1 RQGEQR
7 REDGR
12 KADRAGLSPADAVRS
27 MVRPLL
33 SALAVSAIL
42 ASTGTV
48 LAHPGHTHKILGTVN
63 AVTATSVE
71 VLDRGNEK
79 TTFAITKD
87 TKIRVGNGAATIK
100 DVRTGLRIVVEAEEE
115 EDETFVALTI

>member
-1 RQGEQR
+1 
-7 REDGR
+7 
-12 KADRAGLSPADAVRS
+12 

-33 SALAVSAIL
+33 SALTVSAIL

-48 LAHPGHTHKILGTVN
+48 LAHPGHTHKILGTVT

-87 TKIRVGNGAATIK
+87 TKIRVGKGAGTIK

-115 EDETFVALTI
+115 DGETFMALTIQLPGRPTQEDGR